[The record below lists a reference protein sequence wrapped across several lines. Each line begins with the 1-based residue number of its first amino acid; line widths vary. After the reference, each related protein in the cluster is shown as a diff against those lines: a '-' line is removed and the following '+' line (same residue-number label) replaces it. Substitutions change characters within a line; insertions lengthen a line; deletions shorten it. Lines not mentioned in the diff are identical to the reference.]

1 MTEAAGP
8 SADSVARGG
17 AWRLAASLVP
27 QVYVFAIS
35 VVAARVLGPDGMGR
49 QSFIAFVAATTT
61 LLLTGGLA
69 ASLMRHVAELV
80 GRRQQQQIDALVRWT
95 ARRQAV
101 AALVAGAVVMAAGLV
116 QGEGLETA
124 WAFAAAGAAIGV
136 VHSVPNAVLVGFQRW
151 RQHSLRALVTGG
163 VGAVATIAV
172 LLLGGGIVGMFA
184 VEAAV
189 TAGGLV
195 AMTTLAT
202 RLVPGWRRG
211 TADLDPDVQ
220 RRTRTYARGAL
231 LQLVLHVIVWRRTE
245 LFVLERTSTPAAL
258 AHYSIAFSMLAVL
271 SRVPISLTATLS
283 PAFATLKGA
292 GQHDRIVAGFARAV
306 RLLLLASLPITFAV
320 LAAGPRLLTS
330 VYGGAYRPAG
340 TALLIMACA
349 FPLVALHHIGVSLL
363 QGLGTVRPLV
373 IGGAAATVVDLVL
386 AIALIPDHG
395 ATGAAIANVCAQ
407 VTAAALTFF
416 FARRAVGR
424 VPVDVRALAGLLAA
438 SVAGGAAAW
447 YAVNA
452 IAGGGGLVVA
462 AVAGT
467 LTLAVTARIVGVVG
481 RGDAE
486 WLQGAVGGSAGRAVA
501 GVARQL
507 SS

>member
-1 MTEAAGP
+1 MTEAAAP

-49 QSFIAFVAATTT
+49 QSYIAFVAATTT

-69 ASLMRHVAELV
+69 ASLMRNVAELV
-80 GRRQQQQIDALVRWT
+80 GKRDHEQISALVRWT
-95 ARRQAV
+95 ARRQGV
-101 AALVAGAVVMAAGLV
+101 AALLAAALVMAAGVV
-116 QGEGLETA
+116 QGGDLRTA

-151 RQHSLRALVTGG
+151 RQHSVRALVTGAA
-163 VGAVATIAV
+163 GAAATIAV

-184 VEAAV
+184 VEAVV

-195 AMTTLAT
+195 LMATLAA
-202 RLVPGWRRG
+202 RLVPGWRRAPQPD
-211 TADLDPDVQ
+211 ADLQ
-220 RRTRTYARGAL
+220 RRTRSYARGAL

-292 GQHDRIVAGFARAV
+292 GQHERIASGFARAV
-306 RLLLLASLPITFAV
+306 RLLLLASLPITAAV
-320 LAAGPRLLTS
+320 LAAGPRLLTG
-330 VYGGAYRPAG
+330 VYGGEYRPAG
-340 TALLIMACA
+340 TALVIMACA

-373 IGGAAATVVDLVL
+373 AGGAAATVVDIAL
-386 AIALIPDHG
+386 AAALIPDHG
-395 ATGAAIANVCAQ
+395 ATGAAIANACAQ

-424 VPVDVRALAGLLAA
+424 VHVDGRALAGLVAA
-438 SVAGGAAAW
+438 SAFGGFAAWCALRAVDGAGGLA
-447 YAVNA
+447 
-452 IAGGGGLVVA
+452 VA
-462 AVAGT
+462 AVAGAT
-467 LTLAVTARIVGVVG
+467 ALAVTARIVGVVA

-486 WLQGAVGGSAGRAVA
+486 WLQDAVRGPAGRVVA
-501 GVARQL
+501 GVARQF